1 MPDAVAAGAAAAAA
15 SVLVDDVSAT
25 TASDAGRIT
34 RPSATVVGALLI
46 AARAFAGAL
55 VIVSVIVDWQTFLHA
70 IVLEDLDGRALTG
83 AQANAVLSV
92 LLGVYGLA
100 LLLYLLLGFLVWRG
114 YNWARV
120 VAMAGATFSI
130 VLSFLDYVNNGQ
142 AITLRTTLAS
152 LALDI
157 LILLALSSTAARH
170 FARRPKR
177 ARRR

>member
-1 MPDAVAAGAAAAAA
+1 M
-15 SVLVDDVSAT
+15 
-25 TASDAGRIT
+25 
-34 RPSATVVGALLI
+34 
-46 AARAFAGAL
+46 
-55 VIVSVIVDWQTFLHA
+55 DWQTFLHA